1 MQASA
6 RSLLVP
12 SLRRL
17 MSRNPFADRL
27 TFVYDLPQ
35 LVGIGLAA
43 QAVAADLPGFSEWLS
58 GVLQDDRLQPSDRF
72 QALLREHVRA
82 LLTGQTAAVHTQQGD
97 DVSVIAL
104 RYWMASA
111 GTAHPPDPAEHR
123 ELQKRIASEA
133 LRTDPAQLPVSRI
146 ALIYRAVTAI
156 LDASIEQ
163 AILSRSHL
171 VTVLSRFE
179 AAMRRWRCDD
189 EQHETADPVAR
200 HRRARS
206 PGHPLA
212 HAPPGLRRRRRR
224 GNAAQS
230 SGTAPT
236 GLTSASRAWACSSKS
251 STSARAAIDQAIL
264 SRSHLVTVLSRL
276 EAAMRRWR
284 CDDNSV
290 KHPIRWP
297 VTAEREVQDILWLI
311 LRPVFDDLVDE
322 ETLPKLG
329 HSTYRADFGIP
340 SLGILIEVK
349 YVRKSSDFKEVEK
362 QVLEDSVA
370 YLNGVTAYKEI
381 VVFIYDDSASVQ
393 EHDTTAT
400 ALRSIDGISDVIIV
414 SRPSQL
420 ASPTLPSQPTDTAK
434 PSRQTARK

>member
-1 MQASA
+1 MTAQPGDASPAMAYANLWLTAAAQRIAGDTAKGSTDAQLARYFLGSALVPGLNQEGTRLTALWLEDNRDRLRQTPVIAAIGYGLAGALPDVQATA

-12 SLRRL
+12 AMQRL
-17 MSRNPFADRL
+17 MNRNPFTDRL

-35 LVGIGLAA
+35 VVGIGLAA
-43 QAVAADLPGFSEWLS
+43 QAVAADLPGFSEWLADI
-58 GVLQDDRLQPSDRF
+58 LHDDRLQPSDRF

-82 LLTGQTAAVHTQQGD
+82 LLTGQPAAVQAQQD
-97 DVSVIAL
+97 NDATVIAL
-104 RYWMASA
+104 RYWMTSA
-111 GTAHPPDPAEHR
+111 GTAPPPDPAEHR
-123 ELQKRIASEA
+123 KLQKLIASEA

-146 ALIYRAVTAI
+146 ALIYRTVTAI

-179 AAMRRWRCDD
+179 TAMRRWRCDD
-189 EQHETADPVAR
+189 
-200 HRRARS
+200 
-206 PGHPLA
+206 
-212 HAPPGLRRRRRR
+212 
-224 GNAAQS
+224 
-230 SGTAPT
+230 
-236 GLTSASRAWACSSKS
+236 
-251 STSARAAIDQAIL
+251 ST
-264 SRSHLVTVLSRL
+264 
-276 EAAMRRWR
+276 
-284 CDDNSV
+284 V
-290 KHPIRWP
+290 KQPIRWP
-297 VTAEREVQDILWLI
+297 VTAEREVQDILWLM
-311 LRPVFDDLVDE
+311 LHPVFDDLVDE

-349 YVRKSSDFKEVEK
+349 YARKSSDFKEIEK

-400 ALRSIDGISDVIIV
+400 ALRSINGISDVVIV

-420 ASPTLPSQPTDTAK
+420 ARPTLPGQHADTAK

>member
-1 MQASA
+1 MTTPPGDTSSAAAYATSWLTAAARRIGADAAPGSIDALLALYFLGSAPVPGLNQDSSRLSAAWLEENRDHLRETPVVAAIGYGLTDALPGVQASA

-17 MSRNPFADRL
+17 MSRNLFADRL

-43 QAVAADLPGFSEWLS
+43 QAIAADLPAFSEWLS
-58 GVLQDDRLQPSDRF
+58 GVLADDRLQPSDCF
-72 QALLREHVRA
+72 QTLLREHVRA
-82 LLTGQTAAVHTQQGD
+82 LLTGQTAAVHTQLGD
-97 DVSVIAL
+97 DVSAIAL
-104 RYWMASA
+104 RYWMAST
-111 GTAHPPDPAEHR
+111 GTAHPPEPAEHR

-133 LRTDPAQLPVSRI
+133 LRTDLAQLPVSRI
-146 ALIYRAVTAI
+146 ALIYRTVTAI
-156 LDASIEQ
+156 LDASIDQ

-189 EQHETADPVAR
+189 
-200 HRRARS
+200 
-206 PGHPLA
+206 
-212 HAPPGLRRRRRR
+212 
-224 GNAAQS
+224 
-230 SGTAPT
+230 
-236 GLTSASRAWACSSKS
+236 
-251 STSARAAIDQAIL
+251 
-264 SRSHLVTVLSRL
+264 
-276 EAAMRRWR
+276 
-284 CDDNSV
+284 SV

-322 ETLPKLG
+322 ETLPRLG

-349 YVRKSSDFKEVEK
+349 YVRKSNDFKEIEK

-420 ASPTLPSQPTDTAK
+420 ARPTLPSQPTDTAK

>member
-1 MQASA
+1 MTTAPGDASPATAYASSWLTTAAQRITADVSSGSIDALLARYFLGSTSVPGLDQDRSRLSAAWLEENEDRLRETPVVAAIGYGLAGALPGVQASA

-43 QAVAADLPGFSEWLS
+43 QAVAAGLPGFSEWLS
-58 GVLQDDRLQPSDRF
+58 GVLDDDRLQPSDRF
-72 QALLREHVRA
+72 QVLLREHVRS
-82 LLTGQTAAVHTQQGD
+82 LLTGQMAAVHAQQGD

-104 RYWMASA
+104 CYWMTSA
-111 GTAHPPDPAEHR
+111 GTAPPPGPSEHR

-133 LRTDPAQLPVSRI
+133 LRTDPAQLPVSRA
-146 ALIYRAVTAI
+146 ALIYRAVTAV

-163 AILSRSHL
+163 VLLSRSHL

-189 EQHETADPVAR
+189 
-200 HRRARS
+200 
-206 PGHPLA
+206 
-212 HAPPGLRRRRRR
+212 
-224 GNAAQS
+224 S
-230 SGTAPT
+230 SM
-236 GLTSASRAWACSSKS
+236 K
-251 STSARAAIDQAIL
+251 Q
-264 SRSHLVTVLSRL
+264 
-276 EAAMRRWR
+276 
-284 CDDNSV
+284 
-290 KHPIRWP
+290 PIRWP
-297 VTAEREVQDILWLI
+297 VTAEREVQDILWLM
-311 LRPVFDDLVDE
+311 LRPVFEDLVEE
-322 ETLPKLG
+322 ETLPRLG

-349 YVRKSSDFKEVEK
+349 YARKSSDFKEIEK

-370 YLNGVTAYKEI
+370 YLNGVTAYREI
-381 VVFIYDDSASVQ
+381 VVFIYDESASVQ
-393 EHDTTAT
+393 EHDTTAS
-400 ALRSIDGISDVIIV
+400 ALRGIDRISDVVIV

-420 ASPTLPSQPTDTAK
+420 ARPAVPRQPADTAR
-434 PSRQTARK
+434 PVRQAARK

>member
-1 MQASA
+1 VTTPPGDTSPAAAYATSWLTAAANRIAADAAPGSIDALLARYFLGSAPVPGLNRDGRRLSAAWLEENRDRLRETPVVAAIGYGLTDALPGVQASA
-6 RSLLVP
+6 RRLLVP
-12 SLRRL
+12 GLRRL

-35 LVGIGLAA
+35 LAGIGLAA

-58 GVLQDDRLQPSDRF
+58 GVLEDSRLQPSDRF
-72 QALLREHVRA
+72 QVLLRAHVRA

-97 DVSVIAL
+97 DVSAIAL
-104 RYWMASA
+104 RYWMAST

-123 ELQKRIASEA
+123 NLQKRIASEA
-133 LRTDPAQLPVSRI
+133 LRTDAAQLPVSRI
-146 ALIYRAVTAI
+146 ALIYRTVTAI
-156 LDASIEQ
+156 LDAS
-163 AILSRSHL
+163 
-171 VTVLSRFE
+171 
-179 AAMRRWRCDD
+179 
-189 EQHETADPVAR
+189 
-200 HRRARS
+200 
-206 PGHPLA
+206 
-212 HAPPGLRRRRRR
+212 
-224 GNAAQS
+224 
-230 SGTAPT
+230 
-236 GLTSASRAWACSSKS
+236 
-251 STSARAAIDQAIL
+251 IDQAIL

-284 CDDNSV
+284 CDDDSV

-381 VVFIYDDSASVQ
+381 VVFIYDDSTSVQ

-420 ASPTLPSQPTDTAK
+420 ASPTLPSQPADTAK

>member
-1 MQASA
+1 MTTPPGDSPIGHGLRDLVAHGGGQADRRGRGPGSIDALLARYFLGSTPVPGLNQDSSRLSA
-6 RSLLVP
+6 AWLEENRDRLRADTSRRRDRLWSRRRPSRRACRAPGAVLLP

-17 MSRNPFADRL
+17 MSRNLFADRL

-43 QAVAADLPGFSEWLS
+43 QAIAADLPAFSEWLS
-58 GVLQDDRLQPSDRF
+58 GVLADGRLQPSDRF
-72 QALLREHVRA
+72 QTLLREHVRA
-82 LLTGQTAAVHTQQGD
+82 LLTGQTAAVHTQLGD
-97 DVSVIAL
+97 DVSVLAL
-104 RYWMASA
+104 RYWMAST
-111 GTAHPPDPAEHR
+111 GTAHPPEPAEHR

-133 LRTDPAQLPVSRI
+133 LRTDLAQLPVSRI
-146 ALIYRAVTAI
+146 ALIYRTVTAI
-156 LDASIEQ
+156 LDASIDQ

-179 AAMRRWRCDD
+179 AAMRRWRCD
-189 EQHETADPVAR
+189 E
-200 HRRARS
+200 
-206 PGHPLA
+206 
-212 HAPPGLRRRRRR
+212 
-224 GNAAQS
+224 
-230 SGTAPT
+230 
-236 GLTSASRAWACSSKS
+236 
-251 STSARAAIDQAIL
+251 
-264 SRSHLVTVLSRL
+264 
-276 EAAMRRWR
+276 
-284 CDDNSV
+284 SV
-290 KHPIRWP
+290 KHPVRWP

-322 ETLPKLG
+322 ETLPRLG

-349 YVRKSSDFKEVEK
+349 YVRKSGDFKEIEK

-420 ASPTLPSQPTDTAK
+420 ARPTLPSQPTDTAK

>member
-1 MQASA
+1 MTAPPDGTSPATAYTTSWLTTAAQRIAADATSGSIDALLARYFLGSATPVQGLDQAGGPLSA
-6 RSLLVP
+6 AWLEENHDRLRQTPVIAAIGYGLTGALPGVQANAQSLLVP

-43 QAVAADLPGFSEWLS
+43 QAVATDFPGFSEWLS

-72 QALLREHVRA
+72 QALLRAHVRA
-82 LLTGQTAAVHTQQGD
+82 LLSGQTAAVHAQQGD

-189 EQHETADPVAR
+189 
-200 HRRARS
+200 
-206 PGHPLA
+206 
-212 HAPPGLRRRRRR
+212 
-224 GNAAQS
+224 S
-230 SGTAPT
+230 SM
-236 GLTSASRAWACSSKS
+236 K
-251 STSARAAIDQAIL
+251 Q
-264 SRSHLVTVLSRL
+264 
-276 EAAMRRWR
+276 
-284 CDDNSV
+284 
-290 KHPIRWP
+290 PIRWSI
-297 VTAEREVQDILWLI
+297 TAEREVQDILWLM
-311 LRPVFDDLVDE
+311 LRPVFEDLVEE
-322 ETLPKLG
+322 ETLPRLG

-349 YVRKSSDFKEVEK
+349 YVRKSSDFKEIEK

-370 YLNGVTAYKEI
+370 YLNGVTAYNEI
-381 VVFIYDDSASVQ
+381 VVFIYDESASVQ
-393 EHDTTAT
+393 EHDTTASS
-400 ALRSIDGISDVIIV
+400 LRSVDRISDVIIV
-414 SRPSQL
+414 SRPSQVARPAL
-420 ASPTLPSQPTDTAK
+420 RRQPADTAK
-434 PSRQTARK
+434 PARQTARK

>member
-1 MQASA
+1 MTAPPVDASPAMAYANTWLTAAAQRIAADTATGSTDAQLARYFLGSTLVPGLNQEGTRLSAAWLEANQDRLREAPVIAAIGYGLAGALPGAQATA

-12 SLRRL
+12 AMQRL
-17 MSRNPFADRL
+17 MSRNPFTDRL

-35 LVGIGLAA
+35 LAGIGLAA

-58 GVLQDDRLQPSDRF
+58 DILHDDRLQPSDRF
-72 QALLREHVRA
+72 QAFLREHVRS
-82 LLTGQTAAVHTQQGD
+82 LLSGQPAAVHAQQDD

-104 RYWMASA
+104 RYWMTSA
-111 GTAHPPDPAEHR
+111 GTAPPPGPAEHR

-133 LRTDPAQLPVSRI
+133 PRTDPAQLPVSRV
-146 ALIYRAVTAI
+146 ALIYRTVTAV

-189 EQHETADPVAR
+189 
-200 HRRARS
+200 
-206 PGHPLA
+206 
-212 HAPPGLRRRRRR
+212 
-224 GNAAQS
+224 S
-230 SGTAPT
+230 SM
-236 GLTSASRAWACSSKS
+236 K
-251 STSARAAIDQAIL
+251 Q
-264 SRSHLVTVLSRL
+264 
-276 EAAMRRWR
+276 
-284 CDDNSV
+284 
-290 KHPIRWP
+290 PIRWP
-297 VTAEREVQDILWLI
+297 VTAEREVQDILWLM

-340 SLGILIEVK
+340 SLGVLIEVK
-349 YVRKSSDFKEVEK
+349 YVRKSSDFKEIEK

-370 YLNGVTAYKEI
+370 YLNGITAYKEI
-381 VVFIYDDSASVQ
+381 VVFIYDESASVQ
-393 EHDTTAT
+393 EHDTTAS
-400 ALRSIDGISDVIIV
+400 ALRGIDRISDVIIV

-420 ASPTLPSQPTDTAK
+420 ARPALRRQSADTVK
-434 PSRQTARK
+434 PARQTARK

>member
-1 MQASA
+1 MAAQRIAADTAPGSTDALLARYFLGSA
-6 RSLLVP
+6 LVP
-12 SLRRL
+12 GLNQEGSRLTAAWLEDNQDRLRQTPVIAAIGYGFAGALPDVQARPGACSSPALRRL

-35 LVGIGLAA
+35 VVGIGLAA

-58 GVLQDDRLQPSDRF
+58 GILHDDRLQPSDRF
-72 QALLREHVRA
+72 QALLREHVRS
-82 LLTGQTAAVHTQQGD
+82 LLTGQPTAVLHAAGRRRT
-97 DVSVIAL
+97 VIAL

-146 ALIYRAVTAI
+146 ALIYRTVTAI

-189 EQHETADPVAR
+189 
-200 HRRARS
+200 
-206 PGHPLA
+206 
-212 HAPPGLRRRRRR
+212 
-224 GNAAQS
+224 
-230 SGTAPT
+230 
-236 GLTSASRAWACSSKS
+236 
-251 STSARAAIDQAIL
+251 ST
-264 SRSHLVTVLSRL
+264 
-276 EAAMRRWR
+276 
-284 CDDNSV
+284 V
-290 KHPIRWP
+290 KQPIRWP
-297 VTAEREVQDILWLI
+297 VTAEREVQDILWLM

-340 SLGILIEVK
+340 SLGMLIEVK
-349 YVRKSSDFKEVEK
+349 YARKSSDFKEIEK

-381 VVFIYDDSASVQ
+381 VVFIYDESASVQ

-400 ALRSIDGISDVIIV
+400 ALRSINRISDVIIV

-420 ASPTLPSQPTDTAK
+420 ARPTLPGQHADTAK